1 MVAVKQANVV
11 QNYADADIV
20 ILSREEFEEL
30 QKSKRNE
37 EYMSMLD
44 NSFSQ
49 LKQGEVVCKSLE
61 ELRAMENE

>member
-30 QKSKRNE
+30 QKSKHNE
-37 EYMSMLD
+37 EYLAKLD
-44 NSFSQ
+44 RGF
-49 LKQGEVVCKSLE
+49 KQAKEGNIIYHDIIEVDD
-61 ELRAMENE
+61 